1 MFKVRIIRLLTMVLA
16 IGTLVSPSYSAQAA
30 TELQTTFV
38 SQSGSSSF
46 VFTNI
51 TINKTNFL
59 ASSESVTVTGLVR
72 KDPGTGSVAYSG
84 GTITIS
90 YQKVD
95 PTTGNANVGAA
106 ITTTA
111 LTGADGT
118 FSSSFTSPA
127 AGKYFITL
135 SANDGVSSWA
145 VKLAK
150 ADTTT
155 FYINSFSGSPG
166 LSITVPS
173 SLTFGAAADL
183 NIALTLPLGGALA
196 NESATVLIYNTGHP
210 SESSTSE
217 WISDAGGLISLVI
230 PAPNYD
236 TMTVTVTTHASNVAA
251 GDFSLM
257 PVELTVTINAPTP
270 SNFTTP
276 TVTLPTALSVTSAI
290 PSSWAV
296 GSVRRTAYTQLINRY
311 DTNTAFVP
319 VQFAIDPAIST
330 AIKNEFIMQT
340 NIASKF
346 WGSTLLPDPHVE
358 LTTISNASRLVYCQ
372 AEKYLGHLSSSIETC
387 LTQPSSLASYVSPT
401 NGQTQAAGA
410 TSYSNSSLFA
420 VSTDASAVNSQVS
433 FISGHELRNQIDRN
447 ISLPA
452 TPNMFGDGP
461 LYFGVALGNFTVP
474 GLLDEQVSAS
484 HSGFASSD
492 TIDIDTEL
500 VAAQGA
506 PGAAYLAWLT
516 KQYFVGSAA
525 VELLIAQFGI
535 GKYIAWMQ
543 TRHLTNTGNALAD
556 MKSTFATAFGMSWTT
571 WAPMANSYINDLNKG
586 TVRALSVYTG
596 VAPTLST
603 VSTLSTFTVN
613 GTSALTAGT
622 SINVANGTTSVTVV
636 ATPTYSA
643 ATRVITGATGLVTG
657 NNTVSVVVTAEDGVT
672 TRTYTA
678 TVVVAAPAVVTP
690 PAGGGGG
697 GGGGGGAPKQT
708 ALYFQVVDPSDSS
721 KIYTKSVCV
730 EIYSRTLFPQFMGT
744 GCSGADGRINVLV
757 GDAKVS
763 IRVFELGNGAVYKE
777 YLGEVASDTF
787 TMDGGTFFAG
797 TTRYAISLPGAKS
810 EAVTPAPTTTPT
822 PVVTP
827 TPTPTPTP
835 VATPTPTPTPT
846 PSATEIPAPTIT
858 PVPNPTFTTNVPK
871 SNYFATTTSTKNLTK
886 ATLKNSTAAVSTKVG
901 KSLQVSIPTVGTKNL
916 LVKVSVKDP
925 SGKSYVIATT
935 TVAKNK
941 GYLAPIVKFSKPGTY
956 TISLFIGTTK
966 KIVTVKVAA

>member
-16 IGTLVSPSYSAQAA
+16 IGTLVSPSYSAQAS
-30 TELQTTFV
+30 TPLSNVSFSQTI
-38 SQSGSSSF
+38 GDG
-46 VFTNI
+46 TNFYFSEI
-51 TINKTNFL
+51 TVTKTNFL
-59 ASSESVTVTGLVR
+59 AQSESVTVTGLL
-72 KDPGTGSVAYSG
+72 KTDPGGVQTPLASATV
-84 GTITIS
+84 TIS
-90 YQKVD
+90 LQKVD
-95 PTTGNANVGAA
+95 PTNLNASVGAPISVTA
-106 ITTTA
+106 IT
-111 LTGADGT
+111 GVDGT
-118 FSSSFTSPA
+118 FTKSFTSPA
-127 AGKYFITL
+127 SGKYFITL
-135 SANDGVSSWA
+135 ATTNGSAAKA
-145 VKLAK
+145 VKA
-150 ADTTT
+150 TTVSGAA
-155 FYINSFSGSPG
+155 FYIYSFNGSPG
-166 LSITVPS
+166 LSISVPA

-183 NIALTLPLGGALA
+183 DITLTLPGGGPLA

-217 WISDAGGLISLVI
+217 WASDAAGLIQLVI

-236 TMTVTVTTHASNVAA
+236 TMTVTVTTFASNVAA

-257 PVELTVTINAPTP
+257 PVELTVSINAPTP

-276 TVTLPTALSVTSAI
+276 SVTLPTALAIASAI
-290 PSSWAV
+290 PSAWAV
-296 GSVRRTAYTQLINRY
+296 GSVRRTAYTQLLNRY
-311 DTNTAFVP
+311 ETSTSYVP
-319 VQFAIDPAIST
+319 VLFAIDPAIST

-358 LTTISNASRLVYCQ
+358 LTTISTASRLVYCQ
-372 AEKYLGHLSSSIETC
+372 AEKFLGHIATSIEYC
-387 LTQPSSLASYVSPT
+387 LTQANSLASYISPT

-410 TSYSNSSLFA
+410 TGYSNSSLFA
-420 VSTDASAVNSQVS
+420 ASTDASAVNSQVS

-447 ISLPA
+447 ISLPV
-452 TPNMFGDGP
+452 TPNLFGDGP

-484 HSGFASSD
+484 HSGFTSTE

-543 TRHLTNTGNALAD
+543 ARHLTNTGNALAD

-586 TVRALSVYTG
+586 TVKALSVYTG

-603 VSTLSTFTVN
+603 VKTLSVFTVN

-622 SINVANGTTSVTVV
+622 SIDVANGTTSVTVV

-643 ATRVITGATGLVTG
+643 ATRVITGATGLISG
-657 NNTVSVVVTAEDGVT
+657 NNTVTVVVTAEDGT

-678 TVVVAAPAVVTP
+678 TVVVAAPAVVAP
-690 PAGGGGG
+690 PAAGGGGG

-708 ALYFQVVDPSDSS
+708 ALYFQVVDPTDAT

-757 GDAKVS
+757 GDAKIS

-787 TMDGGTFFAG
+787 TLDGGTFFAG
-797 TTRYAISLPGAKS
+797 TTRFAISLPGAKT
-810 EAVTPAPTTTPT
+810 EPVTPAP
-822 PVVTP
+822 VA
-827 TPTPTPTP
+827 TPTPTP
-835 VATPTPTPTPT
+835 VATPTPTPTATPTPVATPTPTATPT
-846 PSATEIPAPTIT
+846 PSATPSATPTPT
-858 PVPNPTFTTNVPK
+858 PVATKSTF
-871 SNYFATTTSTKNLTK
+871 FATKSSTKNLTK
-886 ATLKNSTAAVSTKVG
+886 LTVKNSSAAVSTKVG
-901 KSLQVSIPTVGTKNL
+901 KSLQITIPTVGSKSVA
-916 LVKVSVKDP
+916 VKLSIKDP
-925 SGKSYVIATT
+925 SGKSYTVASA

-941 GYLAPIVKFSKPGTY
+941 G
-956 TISLFIGTTK
+956 
-966 KIVTVKVAA
+966 